1 VIMAIPVIYNL
12 RSVKARWTSAIVAV
26 LGIAGTVAVFV
37 AMLSLARGFKMTLVR
52 SGLPQN
58 AMVRRA
64 GATSEMDGAV
74 PLDQV
79 RVIADAPGIERVGQQ
94 PLLSAEVVV
103 IAPFPLKSTGSDA
116 NVQVRGVSSMA
127 LKVRDN
133 VKIVAGRFFEPG
145 LNELVVGK
153 NAAYMYSGLALGD
166 TVKFGG
172 GIWRVV
178 GIFDAGGSAF
188 DSEVWCDATVLNQV
202 YHRPENIFQSVTV
215 HLTSS
220 EALTRFR
227 DALTSDPRLTVQVD
241 RERDYYDKQSRTLT
255 TLIVVLGTLV
265 AVVMGIGAVFGALN
279 TMYSAV
285 AERTRE
291 IATMRALG
299 FGAGSIV
306 ASFIIEAL
314 MISSLGGLL
323 GCLAVLPLNGLTT
336 GAMNFQTFSYL
347 AFAFQVTPDLLL
359 GGIAFALLMGLVG
372 GVPPA
377 IRAARQPVSVALRA
391 L

>member
-1 VIMAIPVIYNL
+1 VAIPVIYNL
-12 RSVKARWTSAIVAV
+12 RSVRARLTSAIVAV

-58 AMVRRA
+58 AMICRA
-64 GATSEMDGAV
+64 GSTSEKDGAV

-79 RVIADAPGIERVGQQ
+79 KVIEDAPGIARRGSQ

-103 IAPFPLKSTGSDA
+103 IAPFPLKRSGTDA
-116 NVQVRGVSSMA
+116 NVQVRGVSPMA
-127 LKVRDN
+127 LQVRDN
-133 VKIVAGRFFEPG
+133 VKILAGRFFSAG

-153 NAAYMYSGLALGD
+153 NAGRTYTGLDLGS
-166 TVKFGG
+166 TVQFGG
-172 GIWRVV
+172 GSWRVV

-188 DSEVWCDATVLNQV
+188 DSEVWCDSAVLNQV
-202 YHRPENIFQSVTV
+202 YHRPENLFQSVTA
-215 HLTSS
+215 HLTS
-220 EALTRFR
+220 EAALTRFK

-241 RERDYYDKQSRTLT
+241 RERDYYEKQSRTLT
-255 TLIVVLGTLV
+255 TLIVVLGSIV

-291 IATMRALG
+291 IATLRALG
-299 FGAGSIV
+299 FAAGSIV
-306 ASFIIEAL
+306 SSFLIEAL
-314 MISSLGGLL
+314 LISFLGGAL
-323 GCLAVLPLNGLTT
+323 GCLLVLPLNGLTT

-359 GGIAFALLMGLVG
+359 LGLAFALLMGVVG

>member
-1 VIMAIPVIYNL
+1 
-12 RSVKARWTSAIVAV
+12 
-26 LGIAGTVAVFV
+26 
-37 AMLSLARGFKMTLVR
+37 
-52 SGLPQN
+52 
-58 AMVRRA
+58 
-64 GATSEMDGAV
+64 
-74 PLDQV
+74 
-79 RVIADAPGIERVGQQ
+79 
-94 PLLSAEVVV
+94 
-103 IAPFPLKSTGSDA
+103 
-116 NVQVRGVSSMA
+116 
-127 LKVRDN
+127 
-133 VKIVAGRFFEPG
+133 
-145 LNELVVGK
+145 
-153 NAAYMYSGLALGD
+153 MYSGLALGD

-215 HLTSS
+215 HLTSP
-220 EALTRFR
+220 EALGGFR

-299 FGAGSIV
+299 FGAGSVIF
-306 ASFIIEAL
+306 SFIIEAL
-314 MISSLGGLL
+314 IISFCGGLL

-359 GGIAFALLMGLVG
+359 GGLAFALLMGLIG

-377 IRAARQPVSVALRA
+377 IRAARRPVSVALRS